1 VIVLDASAAIEWLLQ
16 SPVGVRIDQRIFSPS
31 ETLHAP
37 HLLDVEVAQ
46 VLRRYVRDKSIT
58 AQRGQEAL
66 EDLSDIPLTRYP
78 HDFLIPR
85 IWELRATLTA
95 YDAAYVAL
103 AELLDA
109 PLLTCDGKIASA
121 SGYSACAVVRWS
133 YHVYDS
139 FNKGPSCRPQ
149 QDSAQARTATGRL
162 ARGQS
167 RRTTYCPDSTKSSFA
182 KGTHH
187 LGSGHWIA
195 GANRRP

>member
-1 VIVLDASAAIEWLLQ
+1 MIVLDASAAIEWLLQ
-16 SPVGVRIDQRIFSPS
+16 SPVGIRIDRRIFSPS

-121 SGYSACAVVRWS
+121 SGHY
-133 YHVYDS
+133 
-139 FNKGPSCRPQ
+139 
-149 QDSAQARTATGRL
+149 
-162 ARGQS
+162 
-167 RRTTYCPDSTKSSFA
+167 
-182 KGTHH
+182 
-187 LGSGHWIA
+187 
-195 GANRRP
+195 ANVEVA